1 MATHTNV
8 LGMKVKRGKR
18 MTEGAGWRLVIQ
30 KGSERAF
37 VGTLLKTFNLT
48 KKRRIAIFSA
58 PKD

>member
-1 MATHTNV
+1 
-8 LGMKVKRGKR
+8 